1 PVPGTKHGMA
11 QQTDQSDHVG
21 HLRALLRENPTLF
34 RDYPDLLEELEL
46 APGEEASVVA
56 LEHARNR
63 RLERRLGEL
72 KSELEKLV
80 ETARENDRLARQL
93 HRLTVELLGCD
104 DGHELVHALLEGVR
118 QNFRVEA
125 VGLRMAREWFAPNLD
140 ERFLAPQLWVQKRFV
155 ASSKVILGP
164 PEDPEGVT
172 GLYGETGEAVR
183 SQALVPLRD
192 GTQLFG
198 LLGLGSSEADRYTSG
213 MGTAYL
219 ERLAE
224 LAEALLARYARD

>member
-1 PVPGTKHGMA
+1 MA
-11 QQTDQSDHVG
+11 QQTDKQDPVG
-21 HLRALLRENPTLF
+21 HLRALLRANPTLF
-34 RDYPDLLEELEL
+34 RDHPDLLEELEL

-63 RLERRLGEL
+63 RLERRLNEQEGEL
-72 KSELEKLV
+72 EQLV

-93 HRLTVELLGCD
+93 HQLTVELLGCD
-104 DGHELVHALLEGVR
+104 DGDELVHNLLEGVR

-125 VGLRMAREWFAPNLD
+125 VGLRVAREWFAPNLD
-140 ERFLAPQLWVQKRFV
+140 ERFLAPQLWVQRRFV
-155 ASSKVILGP
+155 ASSRVILGE

-172 GLYGETGEAVR
+172 GLYGETGEPVR
-183 SQALVPLRD
+183 SQALMPLRD
-192 GTQLFG
+192 GTQLYG
-198 LLGLGSSEADRYTSG
+198 ILGLGSSEAGRYTAG

-224 LAEALLARYARD
+224 LAGALLARFARA